1 MGEAIRRDALATGV
15 SNPSAFARQQRL
27 CPSCAAFSPKDAL
40 NMPAPLDPAL
50 AASLTAAVE
59 AGFDAQIEL
68 TRSLMRFPSQRGE
81 EHAVQDFIFRQMR
94 GRGLA
99 VDRFGMDE
107 AAITAHPG
115 GGAFSPEHSDAP
127 ILVGIHRPKAET
139 GRSLILQG
147 HVDVVPTGPE
157 EMWTHPPYS
166 GVIEGDWLYGRGG
179 ADMKA
184 GHAANFAV
192 LDALKACGLQ
202 PAATLY
208 LQSVV
213 EEESTGNGALM
224 THLRGYRADAVLI
237 PEPEYEMLVR
247 ANAGVLWFTFEVRG
261 TPVHVREMGAG
272 ANAIDAAYRVIANLR
287 ELEAAWNAR
296 KGAHE
301 HFAAEDHPINLNVG
315 KIEGGD
321 WGSSVPCW
329 CKVQCRIAI
338 YPGTRAADAMREIEA
353 HVAAF
358 ARADRYLANNP
369 PQLTFNGF
377 KAEGYVLEPGS
388 EAEAVLA
395 SAHKA
400 ATGEALKS
408 FMTPA
413 YLDARVHA
421 LYDQVPTLCYGP
433 ISKNIHGFDEAVSLA
448 SLKRITLAIALF
460 TAQWCG
466 VEAA

>member
-1 MGEAIRRDALATGV
+1 
-15 SNPSAFARQQRL
+15 
-27 CPSCAAFSPKDAL
+27 
-40 NMPAPLDPAL
+40 
-50 AASLTAAVE
+50 
-59 AGFDAQIEL
+59 
-68 TRSLMRFPSQRGE
+68 MR
-81 EHAVQDFIFRQMR
+81 A
-94 GRGLA
+94 RGLV
-99 VDRFGMDE
+99 VDRFDMDE

-115 GGAFSPEHSDAP
+115 GGRFSPGHSRAP
-127 ILVGIHRPKAET
+127 ILVGIHRPREET

-157 EMWTHPPYS
+157 SMWTHPPYS
-166 GVIEGDWLYGRGG
+166 GAIEGDWLYGRGG

-192 LDALKACGLQ
+192 LDALARLGLK

-224 THLRGYRADAVLI
+224 THLRGYSADAVLI

-247 ANAGVLWFTFEVRG
+247 ANAGVLWFEFEVRG
-261 TPVHVREMGAG
+261 TPVHVREMGTG
-272 ANAIDAAYRVIANLR
+272 ANAIDAAYRVIADLR
-287 ELEAAWNAR
+287 RLEAAWNAR
-296 KGAHE
+296 KGEHA
-301 HFAAEDHPINLNVG
+301 HFAADEHPINLNVG

-338 YPGTRAADAMREIEA
+338 YPGTRAQDAAKEIEA

-358 ARADRYLANNP
+358 ARGDRYLANNP
-369 PQLTFNGF
+369 PQVTFNGF
-377 KAEGYVLEPGS
+377 MAEGYVLEPGS

-395 SAHKA
+395 RAHRA
-400 ATGEALKS
+400 ATGEELRT

-413 YLDARVHA
+413 YIDTRVYA
-421 LYDQVPTLCYGP
+421 LYDRIPALCYGP

-448 SLKRITLAIALF
+448 SLKRVTTAMALF
-460 TAQWCG
+460 TAEWCG
-466 VEAA
+466 VEAVAGASDR